1 MTAHLV
7 APGRRGAHH
16 DLAAAVRA
24 AAPGDTVLVAPG
36 RYTEALRLERAVTL
50 RPEAG
55 PGSVELAPP
64 GPEPALTV
72 GAADCSV
79 YGFTIAGDE
88 PSRVLVSIVDNGGL
102 VLEDVRVRGGRVEAK
117 GSAALILAGG
127 TIEGAKGAALHLV
140 GPARAEASDVRI
152 GAGAGIVLAGDAQFA
167 ATRLGL
173 HATDGSAIR
182 VRGTARLSLTDCRI
196 DRAGRSGLLLEDAA
210 TALAEQ
216 SSIVAAGSAAVQVNG
231 AARVRLTECRITGPG
246 ASGLVVAD
254 DAELVA
260 EDCTVRDAG
269 ANALLVTGT
278 ARAQLTGCHLVGSA
292 YGAVHGAGSARLKL
306 ERCRVLRGAEHGV
319 HADDRA
325 DVELTGCDLAEL
337 AMSGVHT
344 SGSARLSARDCRV
357 DGADIGLQLA
367 SAEAAT
373 VSNCTVN
380 RPARVGFEVTGAG
393 AATLAEVAVRDAG
406 AAGIVVDS
414 PAEVRIDGATVTG
427 GGGSGLVVWTGGRP
441 VVSGLRVHGVAKN
454 GLYVADD
461 AGGSFAEFRIT
472 EPGFT
477 AVHVGERST
486 ATFDERP
493 DVGGAVPLPKTAGA
507 SVSGEQPP
515 AEPEPADESL
525 EDLLGELGVLV
536 GLERV
541 KRDVHTL
548 VKLMQ
553 TVRLRQEA
561 GLPAPPLSRHLVFAG
576 NPGTGKTTV
585 ARLYG
590 RLLRAL
596 GLLRRGHLVEVD
608 RSALVGEYVGH
619 TGPKTAAAVTRALG
633 GVLFI
638 DEAYSLVPRFGDDFG
653 HEAIATLVKMM
664 EDHRDDVVVIVAG
677 YPDEMTRFVGA
688 NPGLASRFTRTLQ
701 FDDYDTPQ
709 LVRIVEHQAGEHRY
723 ELTEAATEG
732 LAGYFDALPRGE
744 GFGNGRLARQ
754 VFQELTERQAQR
766 VAELDGAGPD
776 DLVLLLPEDLPSM
789 RSDRAPVR

>member
-1 MTAHLV
+1 MTVHLV
-7 APGRRGAHH
+7 APGRRGAHR
-16 DLAAAVRA
+16 DLATAVRA
-24 AAPGDTVLVAPG
+24 AAPGDTVAVAPG
-36 RYTEALRLERAVTL
+36 RYAETLRLDRPVTL

-55 PGSVELAPP
+55 AGSVELAPA
-64 GPEPALTV
+64 GAEPALTV
-72 GAADCSV
+72 AAADCAV
-79 YGFTIAGDE
+79 HGFTIAGTD
-88 PSRVLVSIVDNGGL
+88 PARPLVSVVDGGGL
-102 VLEDVRVRGGRVEAK
+102 VLQDVRVQRGRVEAR
-117 GSAALILAGG
+117 GTAALVLTGG
-127 TIEGAKGAALHLV
+127 AIEGAAGAALHLA
-140 GPARAEASDVRI
+140 GPARAEATDVRI
-152 GAGAGIVLAGDAQFA
+152 GDGAGVVLSGDAQFA
-167 ATRLGL
+167 ATRLRLQG
-173 HATDGSAIR
+173 TEGSAIR
-182 VRGTARLSLTDCRI
+182 LRGTARLTLADCRI
-196 DRAGRSGLLLEDAA
+196 DRAGRTGLLLEDAA

-216 SSIVAAGSAAVQVNG
+216 SSIAAAGSAAVQVNG
-231 AARVRLTECRITGPG
+231 AARARLTECRITGPG

-254 DAELVA
+254 DGELVA

-269 ANALLVTGT
+269 ANALLVTGS
-278 ARAQLTGCHLVGSA
+278 AKALLTGCHLVGSA
-292 YGAVHGAGSARLKL
+292 FGAVHGAGAARLRL
-306 ERCRVLRGAEHGV
+306 ERCRVVRGAEHGV
-319 HADDRA
+319 HAADDA
-325 DVELTGCDLAEL
+325 AVELSGCDLSDL
-337 AMSGVHT
+337 AMSGVHAT
-344 SGSARLSARDCRV
+344 GKARLSAEGCRV
-357 DGADIGLQLA
+357 DGADIGLRLA
-367 SAEAAT
+367 SAAAAS
-373 VSNCTVN
+373 VRNCTVV

-414 PAEVRIDGATVTG
+414 PAEVRIEGATVIG
-427 GGGSGLVVWTGGRP
+427 GGGSGLVVWTGAKP
-441 VVSGLRVHGVAKN
+441 AVSGLRVHGVAKN

-461 AGGSFAEFRIT
+461 AGGTYEDCRIT

-477 AVHVGERST
+477 AIHVGERAT

-493 DVGGAVPLPKTAGA
+493 DAVPLAKAAGA
-507 SVSGEQPP
+507 PERPAAESD
-515 AEPEPADESL
+515 AEPVEESL
-525 EDLLGELGVLV
+525 DDLLGELGVLV
-536 GLERV
+536 GLDRV

-553 TVRLRQEA
+553 TVRMRQEA

-590 RLLRAL
+590 RLLKAL

-688 NPGLASRFTRTLQ
+688 NPGLASRFTRTLH
-701 FDDYDTPQ
+701 FDDYDTAQ
-709 LVRIVEHQAGEHRY
+709 LVAIVEHQAGEHRY
-723 ELTEAATEG
+723 ELTVPAAEG
-732 LAGYFDALPRGE
+732 LAAYFDALPRGE

-776 DLVLLLPEDLPSM
+776 DLVLLRPEDLPSV
-789 RSDRAPVR
+789 RSDRAPV